1 MGASSEEASTS
12 EVEPEPPR
20 DTSEDCWIDC
30 SPNGDRGVL
39 RRIIKPG
46 NTASG
51 HPIDGWCA
59 KVNYD
64 AYIEGGWF
72 HGRRVDTTRDRAE
85 EDGDYQFL
93 LGDKHEAVKDGSPR
107 QKRAQAAVLDFLGLN
122 AKAKLGADTP
132 HFSPGASS
140 AYVANADECRA
151 TLAPNPYLRAMLDD
165 PIN

>member
-64 AYIEGGWF
+64 AYIF
-72 HGRRVDTTRDRAE
+72 LQNYAIRKKNLIVDACIE
-85 EDGDYQFL
+85 
-93 LGDKHEAVKDGSPR
+93 
-107 QKRAQAAVLDFLGLN
+107 
-122 AKAKLGADTP
+122 
-132 HFSPGASS
+132 
-140 AYVANADECRA
+140 
-151 TLAPNPYLRAMLDD
+151 M
-165 PIN
+165 